1 MLLNIA
7 TLTPQLFENTEI
19 AERLTLKSPALGRLI
34 VQYQVWQQIEVQQA
48 LDMQKMRQT
57 QQQEFDTLM
66 TKFDETI
73 KGYDE
78 QIAKYEQT
86 LKEFQ

>member
-1 MLLNIA
+1 MI
-7 TLTPQLFENTEI
+7 
-19 AERLTLKSPALGRLI
+19 
-34 VQYQVWQQIEVQQA
+34 
-48 LDMQKMRQT
+48 DMQQMKLN
-57 QQQEFDTLM
+57 QQKEFETLM
-66 TKFDETI
+66 TKFNDTI

>member
-1 MLLNIA
+1 M
-7 TLTPQLFENTEI
+7 
-19 AERLTLKSPALGRLI
+19 
-34 VQYQVWQQIEVQQA
+34 
-48 LDMQKMRQT
+48 DMQQMKET
-57 QQQEFDTLM
+57 QHQEFETLM
-66 TKFDETI
+66 TKFNDTI